1 MSAAEYD
8 ALIYPGFLRRNVAR
22 WNDDGSAAPLSR
34 SKGPRNETF
43 VLQLRSGEID
53 QDVSAIEGEVRRRDR
68 PRPRATTTTRRDA
81 TRKVLGARSTKTL
94 TGTRV
99 PRERRRAARISAQRV
114 EGRAQG
120 TRERERGVMAR
131 ATSASARERTTR
143 EAARRAKTFEFEIA
157 RRRRRFEDARDDRRD
172 EIARSVDFV
181 NYFRGLETCGARAR
195 RAASSGPRRRGSARR
210 QSAPRRHAPARRASR
225 ARRAFARVR
234 RGLGVVGRRRRR
246 ARALDRAESSRETLE
261 AVGCGDSTDVF

>member
-1 MSAAEYD
+1 MSAMSAAEYD

-94 TGTRV
+94 TGTR
-99 PRERRRAARISAQRV
+99 AYIFK
-114 EGRAQG
+114 
-120 TRERERGVMAR
+120 GVT
-131 ATSASARERTTR
+131 TS
-143 EAARRAKTFEFEIA
+143 
-157 RRRRRFEDARDDRRD
+157 
-172 EIARSVDFV
+172 
-181 NYFRGLETCGARAR
+181 
-195 RAASSGPRRRGSARR
+195 
-210 QSAPRRHAPARRASR
+210 
-225 ARRAFARVR
+225 
-234 RGLGVVGRRRRR
+234 
-246 ARALDRAESSRETLE
+246 
-261 AVGCGDSTDVF
+261 

>member
-1 MSAAEYD
+1 MSAMSAAEYD

-143 EAARRAKTFEFEIA
+143 REPRDA
-157 RRRRRFEDARDDRRD
+157 RRRLSLR
-172 EIARSVDFV
+172 
-181 NYFRGLETCGARAR
+181 
-195 RAASSGPRRRGSARR
+195 
-210 QSAPRRHAPARRASR
+210 SR
-225 ARRAFARVR
+225 ADA
-234 RGLGVVGRRRRR
+234 
-246 ARALDRAESSRETLE
+246 
-261 AVGCGDSTDVF
+261 GDSRTRATIDATKSRVPWIL